1 MRIVQSHL
9 DVINSH
15 EVGLKPEMQKVQN
28 ESQTGV
34 FTMLLVCRGLTS
46 YASVSNIL
54 EKW

>member
-15 EVGLKPEMQKVQN
+15 EVGLKPEMSKVQN

-34 FTMLLVCRGLTS
+34 LLLC
-46 YASVSNIL
+46 Y
-54 EKW
+54 